1 MIILQTTGLSMN
13 EFAVFLPL
21 AGFWVVFDSLN
32 KATQFVNSLRDTI
45 VTGVSGGTEL
55 STEHK
60 RALLYDW
67 RLSMVGT
74 VFACF
79 LFAGILIFIGEHL
92 YWAAATKGA
101 AEMLFGT
108 SSFPFFSGV
117 FFVLCGVS
125 DQKLILK
132 TIAASALSEE
142 TDESV

>member
-1 MIILQTTGLSMN
+1 MN

-45 VTGVSGGTEL
+45 VTGVSGGTKL

-60 RALLYDW
+60 KALLYDW
-67 RLSMVGT
+67 RLSMMGT

-79 LFAGILIFIGEHL
+79 LFASILIFIGEHL
-92 YWAAATKGA
+92 FWDVATRGAAA
-101 AEMLFGT
+101 MLFGT
-108 SSFPFFSGV
+108 SSFPFFSGI
-117 FFVLCGVS
+117 FFVLCGIS

-132 TIAASALSEE
+132 TIAITALSDDASEE
-142 TDESV
+142 FDENV